1 MKNREIIS
9 EVRNSLRAASLDD
22 WIPGKFIYFKLKG
35 LAALFIKREADEKRL
50 FRYTELWATIKCLEM
65 VEDDLVNC
73 CDITIPNCTKVMRS
87 KEKLPEIYS
96 TRYGYL
102 LNVTSVDY
110 DKDYIPVTP
119 QQYKYTKSREF
130 NDTRKRYYWL
140 ENGYLIIPD
149 SMVSVVTVK
158 AMFTNKAEALKLNM
172 CDNAETT
179 DCPNFMDQEFVA
191 PEHLLQDIKNAA
203 VLDILGTN
211 RRMQQD
217 ELSNLNSNEK
227 SNPTSI

>member
-1 MKNREIIS
+1 MKIREIIS
-9 EVRNSLRAASLDD
+9 EVRNSLRSASLDD

-35 LAALFIKREADEKRL
+35 IAALFIKREADEKRL

-73 CDITIPNCTKVMRS
+73 CEISIPNCTKVMRS
-87 KEKLPEIYS
+87 KNKLPEIYS

-110 DKDYIPVTP
+110 DRDYIPVTP

-130 NDTRKRYYWL
+130 NDKRKRYFWL

-149 SMVSVVTVK
+149 SMVAVVTVK
-158 AMFTNKAEALKLNM
+158 AMFTNKADALKLNS
-172 CDNAETT
+172 CDNSETN
-179 DCPNFMDQEFVA
+179 DCVRFMDQEFVA
-191 PEHLLQDIKNAA
+191 PEHLLQDIKNAT

-211 RRMQQD
+211 RRLPQD
-217 ELSNLNSNEK
+217 ELANLNSNEK
-227 SNPTSI
+227 SNPVSV